1 MKDNSHTSEPLT
13 YSVPDAGKR
22 AGLGR
27 KASYAAARRGEIPI
41 IRLGSKM
48 RVPAARWDR
57 LLNEGQPTHA
67 EEAGQEQREARE
79 E

>member
-1 MKDNSHTSEPLT
+1 MSNDSLTNQSLT
-13 YSVPDAGKR
+13 YSIPEAGKR

-27 KASYAAARRGEIPI
+27 NAAYAAARRGEIPI

-57 LLNEGQPTHA
+57 LLNEGQTA
-67 EEAGQEQREARE
+67 RSKEAGQEQREARE